1 MKGYLG
7 HLGQEH
13 IQEVIFKQRN
23 ERLIGDVQENKKG
36 KVYYRQSPSLMAF
49 PDDSGIKDLPAV
61 QETQGIQVQSMGQ
74 EDPLEGE
81 MATHSSILTW
91 KIPWTEEPDRLQ
103 SKVSQRVRQD

>member
-1 MKGYLG
+1 MGVDYLAW
-7 HLGQEH
+7 EVK
-13 IQEVIFKQRN
+13 EVIFKQRN

-81 MATHSSILTW
+81 MATHSSIFTW
-91 KIPWTEEPDRLQ
+91 KNPMDRGA
-103 SKVSQRVRQD
+103 